1 MCVYSL
7 ASGWEVACSTCAR
20 AYVTNMHVCVCV
32 CVLAGVPF
40 WIVKNEW
47 SAHWGDGG
55 FIKVAQD
62 NDCGIATEAFFVIAN
77 SKMT

>member
-1 MCVYSL
+1 
-7 ASGWEVACSTCAR
+7 
-20 AYVTNMHVCVCV
+20 MHVCVCV